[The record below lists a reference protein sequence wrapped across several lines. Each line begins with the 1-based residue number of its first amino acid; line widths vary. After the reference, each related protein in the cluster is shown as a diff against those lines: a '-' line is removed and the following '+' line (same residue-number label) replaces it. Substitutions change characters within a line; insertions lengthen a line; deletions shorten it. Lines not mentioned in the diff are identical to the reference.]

1 MSDEKKKVSYVKE
14 FTYRKKDGTESKRR
28 VLVMRESLTAFDG
41 IDLGYLDEA
50 EVKEVQDIF
59 KDHEI
64 GSLESHGVPR
74 EAGSAPTPW
83 MKAWR
88 RFNIASII
96 EPV

>member
-1 MSDEKKKVSYVKE
+1 MSGEKRVSYVKE

-28 VLVMRESLTAFDG
+28 VLVMRESATAFDG

-50 EVKEVQDIF
+50 ESKEVQALF

-64 GSLESHGVPR
+64 GSLESHGVPK
-74 EAGSAPTPW
+74 EAGSTPAPW

-88 RFNIASII
+88 RFNIVSII
-96 EPV
+96 EPL